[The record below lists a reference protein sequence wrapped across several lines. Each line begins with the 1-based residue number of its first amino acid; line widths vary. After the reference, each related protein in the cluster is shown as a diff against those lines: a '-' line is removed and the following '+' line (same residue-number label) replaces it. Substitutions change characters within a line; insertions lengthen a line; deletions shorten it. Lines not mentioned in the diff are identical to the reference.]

1 MSWSNLNQE
10 LLTLSSTFQSI
21 VVNGMDFSDRPYR
34 EILYMSKLSCG
45 SNKISDYLN
54 QAFNIII
61 MLYVHWFWWLKMI
74 LYIFSTHWHYLSI
87 YIYIEWKGLAKITLG
102 IIFNGHSI
110 FKSATKNFVNAL
122 HGISF
127 TYHTNVC
134 SYPKGI
140 HIAFQETSLVVR

>member
-1 MSWSNLNQE
+1 MMGQEIFNLIFNVYSFLIEYCSWCYKLFWFLISTMSWSNLNQE

-54 QAFNIII
+54 QAFNIIN

-87 YIYIEWKGLAKITLG
+87 YLYWMKRL
-102 IIFNGHSI
+102 S
-110 FKSATKNFVNAL
+110 
-122 HGISF
+122 
-127 TYHTNVC
+127 
-134 SYPKGI
+134 
-140 HIAFQETSLVVR
+140 

>member
-1 MSWSNLNQE
+1 MLISYFYLEMIKCN
-10 LLTLSSTFQSI
+10 
-21 VVNGMDFSDRPYR
+21 VNGMDFSDRLYR

-45 SNKISDYLN
+45 SNKISDYLS
-54 QAFNIII
+54 QAFNLIYV
-61 MLYVHWFWWLKMI
+61 LYLHWFWWQKMI
-74 LYIFSTHWHYLSI
+74 LYIFYFIDTI
-87 YIYIEWKGLAKITLG
+87 RRIYIEWKGSAAKRTLG

-127 TYHTNVC
+127 TYHNDVC